1 MNANSL
7 SRLFIA
13 WLTCLAT
20 LLFAPFLPAAEA
32 EIAPPVATEDNT
44 LSIHIDDML
53 QPWKGDL
60 PGMLDRRTIRVLT
73 TYSKTFFF
81 IDKGTQRGATHDIFI
96 ALEND
101 LNKQLAK
108 DKKLKQRHLKLH
120 IVFVPVSRDNLFT
133 ALNEGKGDIAA
144 DNLTITPSREAQVDF
159 AQPLYSNVK
168 ELLISGP
175 ASPKVDSLEQ
185 LSGQTVFVRRS
196 SSYYE
201 SLQALNARFASESRP
216 PVTLE
221 AAPEALEDED
231 LLEMLN
237 AGLVPLIVVDQ
248 HKAVFWKQVFPK
260 IQVHDNVVL
269 RDGGNIA
276 WAVRQDSPQLLALL
290 NNFVKRIVRAPRWV
304 IPCCCVT

>member
-1 MNANSL
+1 ME
-7 SRLFIA
+7 RRFA
-13 WLTCLAT
+13 WHDRPSYHSGINHLQQD
-20 LLFAPFLPAAEA
+20 LL
-32 EIAPPVATEDNT
+32 
-44 LSIHIDDML
+44 
-53 QPWKGDL
+53 
-60 PGMLDRRTIRVLT
+60 
-73 TYSKTFFF
+73 F

-96 ALEND
+96 ALENE

-120 IVFVPVSRDNLFT
+120 IVFVPVSRDNLFI

-144 DNLTITPSREAQVDF
+144 ANLTITPSREAQVDF

-196 SSYYE
+196 SSYYD
-201 SLQALNARFASESRP
+201 SLQALNARFAGESRP
-216 PVTLE
+216 PVILE

-237 AGLVPLIVVDQ
+237 AGLIPLIVVDQ
-248 HKAVFWKQVFPK
+248 HKALFWKQVFPK

-269 RDGGNIA
+269 REGGDIA
-276 WAVRQDSPQLLALL
+276 WRYAKTARS
-290 NNFVKRIVRAPRWV
+290 
-304 IPCCCVT
+304 C